1 MTKEEMMEMVKTTA
15 KDSVAQV
22 LDEVQGELVQ
32 AVKDALV
39 PALKE
44 RKNQLVDTLAKEIAE
59 TNNWG
64 VKARDGLYILVLN
77 IVEKIFENIEKQ
89 ISIK

>member
-1 MTKEEMMEMVKTTA
+1 MTKQEMMEIVKTTA

-44 RKNQLVDTLAKEIAE
+44 RKNQLVATLTKEIAE

-77 IVEKIFENIEKQ
+77 IVEKIFENIENQ

>member
-44 RKNQLVDTLAKEIAE
+44 RKNL
-59 TNNWG
+59 
-64 VKARDGLYILVLN
+64 
-77 IVEKIFENIEKQ
+77 
-89 ISIK
+89 